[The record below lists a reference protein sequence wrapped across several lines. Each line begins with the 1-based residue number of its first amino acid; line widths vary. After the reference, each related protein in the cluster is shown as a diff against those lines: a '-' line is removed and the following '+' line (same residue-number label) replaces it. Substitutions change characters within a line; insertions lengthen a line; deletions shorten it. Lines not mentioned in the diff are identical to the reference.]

1 MCSEFKG
8 WGFDQ
13 EGSQLWYVGRLEQ
26 MVLALA
32 MYRGGPRRPGR
43 LLGSSGATRK
53 KQGSK
58 ATRTLE
64 LQENRRCLVSWL
76 TRGYVACKTASIC
89 PPFLDPSKVI
99 GDEILKIN
107 F

>member
-13 EGSQLWYVGRLEQ
+13 EGSQLWYVGRLER

-32 MYRGGPRRPGR
+32 MYGGVRVGQVDALDRP
-43 LLGSSGATRK
+43 GATRK

-58 ATRTLE
+58 ATRTIGASGNPPQSGLLGHPSLCR
-64 LQENRRCLVSWL
+64 LQNGIHLSAFF
-76 TRGYVACKTASIC
+76 GS
-89 PPFLDPSKVI
+89 
-99 GDEILKIN
+99 G
-107 F
+107 